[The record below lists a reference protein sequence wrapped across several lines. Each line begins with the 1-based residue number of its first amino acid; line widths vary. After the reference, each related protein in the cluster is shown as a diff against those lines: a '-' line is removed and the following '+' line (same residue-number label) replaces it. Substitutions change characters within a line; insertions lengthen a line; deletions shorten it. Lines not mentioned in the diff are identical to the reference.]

1 MIVVAVVVVI
11 FVVFVKGVGEDSQDD
26 LAAPS
31 TERLGSVNSP
41 HVMTE
46 SSSFTATHALVT
58 VSVAAAFPSS
68 PSASRNSASV
78 VGTLAVRS
86 VRCSGGITFVTSTTV
101 PDCGIIFAT
110 SIQLSKGL

>member
-46 SSSFTATHALVT
+46 SSSFTATDAL
-58 VSVAAAFPSS
+58 
-68 PSASRNSASV
+68 ASV
-78 VGTLAVRS
+78 KPTVLCRTRSWWNVLA
-86 VRCSGGITFVTSTTV
+86 TFWR
-101 PDCGIIFAT
+101 I
-110 SIQLSKGL
+110 SKS